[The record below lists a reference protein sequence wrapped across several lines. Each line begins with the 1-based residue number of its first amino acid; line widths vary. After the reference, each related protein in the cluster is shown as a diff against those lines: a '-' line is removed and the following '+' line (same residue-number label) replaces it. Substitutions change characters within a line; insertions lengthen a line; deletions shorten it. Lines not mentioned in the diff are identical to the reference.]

1 MDERRRSRRPYRAR
15 VWSSTAACVAVGA
28 VLVGP
33 LASRAD
39 AHATLVGTAPADDEV
54 VDRVPA
60 QVELTFDEPVEVV
73 EGGIKVIDPSGDR
86 ADRGRVETSDDG
98 AVLVVPIDGGGSG
111 AGAGGQGTYT
121 VAWRVV
127 SEDSHNL
134 SGTFVFHVGV
144 RTGAAELDEGS
155 GSLVDAVGGVGRWA
169 AFAGAFVVVGAAALA
184 LVLSAVDS
192 AFRRRLRRL
201 TAAGAGLGALGVAA
215 MLVAQAAEASG
226 RSLVDAVG
234 LTPDLA
240 LDTRTGVLTVYR
252 LGVLVV
258 AAVLALVPVTAR
270 LPVLSGT
277 GGAVS
282 LVLASL
288 TGHAWTA
295 PNRALSVPTDAVH
308 LLAAGVWVGGLV
320 GLVLTMRVAADR
332 TTLVR
337 RFSKVALASVA
348 VVGASGTISGVVQ
361 VRYLDALFTTGY
373 GQLLLAKVAGFL
385 LLVALGFV
393 NRQVLLPRIEQAL
406 GSLVLS
412 VRGEVVVAVAVLAAT
427 AVLIN
432 QVPARDQHAS
442 GPVALTAAAADA
454 DATVELQ
461 VDPAEVGVNDLH
473 LYFYDETGTAPL
485 TVDAVEIT
493 AATGDLPPRRLTVT
507 PLTPSHVSA
516 LDAPLSSPGTWT
528 IQVVAIAA
536 GLPATF
542 TLEVPL
548 R

>member
-1 MDERRRSRRPYRAR
+1 MDERRRSRRPHLSR
-15 VWSSTAACVAVGA
+15 VWALAAACVAAGA
-28 VLVGP
+28 VLAGP

-54 VDRVPA
+54 VDRVPE
-60 QVELTFDEPVEVV
+60 QVELRFDEPVEVV
-73 EGGIKVIDPSGDR
+73 DGGIKVIDPSGDR
-86 ADRGRVETSDDG
+86 ADQGRVETSDDG
-98 AVLVVPIDGGGSG
+98 AVLVVPIDGAGSNE
-111 AGAGGQGTYT
+111 GTYT

-134 SGTFVFHVGV
+134 SGSFVFHVGV
-144 RTGAAELDEGS
+144 RTGAAELDDGS
-155 GSLVDAVGGVGRWA
+155 STLVDVVGGLGRWA
-169 AFAGAFVVVGAAALA
+169 AFAGAFVVVGAAVLALA
-184 LVLSAVDS
+184 LSAGEAVDG

-201 TAAGAGLGALGVAA
+201 TAAGAVLGAVGVAA
-215 MLVAQAAEASG
+215 MLVSQAADASG

-258 AAVLALVPVTAR
+258 AALLARVPLTAR
-270 LPVLSGT
+270 LPALAGA

-295 PNRALSVPTDAVH
+295 PNRALSVPTDVVH
-308 LLAAGVWVGGLV
+308 LLAAAVWVGGLV
-320 GLVLTMRVAADR
+320 ALVVTMRVAADR

-337 RFSKVALASVA
+337 RFSNVALVSVA
-348 VVGASGTISGVVQ
+348 AVGLSGTISGVVQ
-361 VRYLDALFTTGY
+361 VRYLDALFSTGY

-393 NRQVLLPRIEQAL
+393 NRQVLLPRIEKAFA
-406 GSLVLS
+406 SLTLS
-412 VRGEVVVAVAVLAAT
+412 VRGEVVVAVAVLAVT

-432 QVPARDQHAS
+432 QPPARDQQAS
-442 GPVALTAAAADA
+442 GPITLTAVAQDA

-473 LYFYDETGTAPL
+473 LYFYDESGTAPL
-485 TVDAVEIT
+485 TVDAVEVT

-507 PLTPSHVSA
+507 PISPSHVSA
-516 LDAPLSSPGTWT
+516 LDASLSSPGTWT